1 MHRRNLMKNFLKF
14 SGSFL
19 LFSIASG
26 FTKSKVDKQK
36 LPNLFNNKSNKT
48 MTIQLPPLPY
58 EKNALMPYISENTIN
73 YHYGKHHQTY
83 VNNLNNLI
91 KDTELSNKSLE
102 DVIKISAN
110 DTSKVAIFNNAAQI
124 WNHTFYW
131 NSMKPNGGGTPDASL
146 LAKIESDFG
155 SYENFVNEFKNSAIS
170 QFGSGWSWIVLDENK
185 KLKIIKTG
193 NAETPLT
200 NPKLKPLLTIDVW
213 EHAYYL
219 DFQNAR
225 ANYIEMFLNN
235 LINWDFVNKNLA
247 Q

>member
-1 MHRRNLMKNFLKF
+1 MHRRNLIKNFLKF

-19 LFSIASG
+19 LISIASG
-26 FTKSKVDKQK
+26 FTKTKANKQK
-36 LPNLFNNKSNKT
+36 LPLFNNKSNKT
-48 MTIQLPPLPY
+48 MIQLPSLPY

-91 KDTELSNKSLE
+91 KDTELSSKNLE
-102 DVIKISAN
+102 EIVKISAN
-110 DTSKVAIFNNAAQI
+110 DSSKVAIFNNAAQI

-131 NSMKPNGGGTPDASL
+131 NSMKPNGGGVPNASL

-170 QFGSGWSWIVLDENK
+170 QFGSGWSWVVLDEK
-185 KLKIIKTG
+185 DKLKILKTG

-225 ANYIEMFLNN
+225 ANYVDIFLNH
-235 LINWDFVNKNLA
+235 LINWDFINQNLIK
-247 Q
+247 

>member
-26 FTKSKVDKQK
+26 FTKTKVNKQK

-83 VNNLNNLI
+83 VNNLNNLV
-91 KDTELSNKSLE
+91 KDTELSSKSLE
-102 DVIKISAN
+102 DIIKISAN
-110 DTSKVAIFNNAAQI
+110 DPSKVAIFNNSAQI

-131 NSMKPNGGGTPDASL
+131 NSMKPNGGGAPDASL
-146 LAKIESDFG
+146 LEKIESDFG

-185 KLKIIKTG
+185 KLKITKL
-193 NAETPLT
+193 ETP
-200 NPKLKPLLTIDVW
+200 KLPLPILS
-213 EHAYYL
+213 
-219 DFQNAR
+219 
-225 ANYIEMFLNN
+225 
-235 LINWDFVNKNLA
+235 
-247 Q
+247 